1 MIDTRTIDSQ
11 YSWLRLAITLVIA
24 TVGNVGMWAIIV
36 IMPAVQA
43 EFGIDRAEASLP
55 YMTTMIGF
63 AAGNLIIGRIVDRFG
78 VTFALIGSALF
89 IGLGFVLAAYCGSV
103 VVLSMIQLVIGFGT
117 ATSFGPLIADISHW
131 FQLRRGIAVAI
142 TASGNY
148 LSGAIWPLL
157 LSGLLENSGW
167 RWVYVVLA
175 VITVCVLVPLALM
188 LRPQL
193 SKDDQVIAE
202 VQARQ
207 AASIISFSP
216 RNLQL
221 LLAVAGIGCCMA
233 MAMPQVHIVLL
244 SVDLGFGTLAGAQ
257 MLSLM
262 LLGGVVSRIISGV
275 IADRIGGVRTLL
287 AGSVLQC
294 IALFLYLP
302 ADELIALYSVSF
314 IFGLAQG
321 GIIPSYALI
330 VREYLPA
337 REAGARIGFVIMATI
352 IGMAVGGWV
361 SGWIHDITGSYK
373 IAFINGIGWNFLNIA
388 IMVMILVRARP
399 IKPASV

>member
-1 MIDTRTIDSQ
+1 MIDARTIDSQ

-103 VVLSMIQLVIGFGT
+103 IVLSIIQLVIGFGT

-167 RWVYVVLA
+167 RWVYGVLA

-275 IADRIGGVRTLL
+275 VADRIGGVRTLL

-302 ADELIALYSVSF
+302 AEKLIALYSVSF
-314 IFGLAQG
+314 VFGLAQG

-373 IAFINGIGWNFLNIA
+373 MAFINGIGWNFLNIA
-388 IMVMILVRARP
+388 IMTMILVRARP